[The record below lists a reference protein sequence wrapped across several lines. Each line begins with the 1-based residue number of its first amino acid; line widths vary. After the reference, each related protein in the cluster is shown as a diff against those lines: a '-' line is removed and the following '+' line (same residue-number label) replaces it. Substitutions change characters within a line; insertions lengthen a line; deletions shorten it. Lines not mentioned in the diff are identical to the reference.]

1 MTSITSNLP
10 IVTLLP
16 FIGAIVAAW
25 ASSFNRLAS
34 AGVAAAVTILALV
47 LLAPVMAPVFAGET
61 LIQSWSWIPAIGL
74 EFAFRLDGLA
84 LLFAILILGIGL
96 LVIIYARYY
105 LSAKDCMGR
114 FFAYLLM
121 FMGSMLGIVLSENLL
136 QLLVF
141 WELTSL
147 SSFLLISYWQHRKD
161 AREGAVMALVI
172 TGGGGLSLLAGVL
185 LLGNIVGSYNL
196 SDVLAAGDL
205 VRSHELYLPVLV
217 LILIGVFT
225 KSAQFPFHFW
235 LPHAMAAPT
244 PVSAYLHS
252 ATMVKAGIFLLA
264 RFFPVL
270 SGTAEWSW
278 LVGGAGLIT
287 LLLGAYMA
295 LFKHDI
301 KGLLA
306 YSTISHL
313 GLITLLFGFGVQL
326 AAVAAI
332 FHIINHATFKA
343 SLFMVAGI
351 IDHETGSRDMR
362 KLNGLFKYMPHTA
375 VLAIIAS
382 SAMAGV
388 PLLNGFLSK
397 EMFFEQTLMATSET
411 ALIWVVP
418 VLVTLA
424 AIFAVAYSLRFIHDV
439 FFNGEPIDLPKT
451 PHEPP
456 RFMKIPVDLLVL
468 LCLAVGI
475 IPMIVVAPILEVAVA
490 SSLQAAPPKYSL
502 AIWHGF
508 NIPLMMSILALVLG
522 VVVYMFRER
531 LFAWHE
537 RRIADLDA
545 RIIYHFIFNS
555 ITKLANNITRSFDKG
570 SLQNAIAWIIGTA
583 FVAGM
588 IGFMSVTS
596 PVLGQRELLPI
607 DGVSMLAAVVIII
620 ASMMT
625 VILNQQRLVAV
636 VMVGV
641 VGLIVSLIFVKFSA
655 PDLALTQLSV
665 EIVTIV
671 LLLLAL
677 YFLPQ
682 TSPKEIGRLRIS
694 RDVFI
699 SVISGVGVMILSMA
713 VMTRDFTP
721 ISDFFLTNA
730 VPGGGGTNVVNVILV
745 DFRGTDNLGE
755 IVVLALAGLGIYALL
770 QGLKLYAPVRD
781 ENGLKWTEDNHPQ
794 IMQTLTRLLF
804 PLMLMVAVF
813 IFIRG
818 HNLPGGG
825 FIAGL
830 IAAVALIVQYLAN
843 GIAWT
848 AERLKIEMHKVI
860 GMGLLIA
867 TVTGLVAM
875 GLGYPFLTTTYT
887 YLTWPVVGKF
897 EVASAIAF
905 DLGVFLVV
913 VGSTVMSLVQLGKL
927 SDASHKQQQQQQ
939 ELK

>member
-1 MTSITSNLP
+1 MTLLTFNLP

-16 FIGAIVAAW
+16 FIGAAFAAW
-25 ASSFNRLAS
+25 AAS
-34 AGVAAAVTILALV
+34 YSRRAPAWVAAAVTVAALTILS
-47 LLAPVMAPVFAGET
+47 PVMAQVFDGET
-61 LIQSWSWIPAIGL
+61 LIQSWTWIPAIGL
-74 EFAFRLDGLA
+74 EFAFRLDGLS
-84 LLFAILILGIGL
+84 LLFVVLILGIGL
-96 LVIIYARYY
+96 LIIIYARYY
-105 LSAKDCMGR
+105 LSAKDSMGR
-114 FFAYLLM
+114 FYAYLLM
-121 FMGSMLGIVLSENLL
+121 FMTSMLGIVLSENLI
-136 QLLVF
+136 QLVVF

-161 AREGAVMALVI
+161 ARDGAVMALVI
-172 TGGGGLSLLAGVL
+172 TGGGGLALLAGVL

-205 VRSHELYLPVLV
+205 VRSHELYLPILI
-217 LILIGVFT
+217 LILIGIFT

-270 SGTAEWSW
+270 SGTLEWT
-278 LVGGAGLIT
+278 LIVGGAGLMT
-287 LLLGAYMA
+287 LLVGAYMA

-301 KGLLA
+301 KALLA

-313 GLITLLFGFGVQL
+313 GLITLLFGFGTAL
-326 AAVAAI
+326 GAVAAI
-332 FHIINHATFKA
+332 FHTINHATFKA

-362 KLNGLFKYMPHTA
+362 KINGLFKYMPHTA
-375 VLAIIAS
+375 ILAIIAA

-397 EMFFEQTLMATSET
+397 EMFFEQTLMATYET
-411 ALIWVVP
+411 PLIWFIP
-418 VLVTLA
+418 ILVTVA

-439 FFNGEPIDLPKT
+439 FFNGEPIGLSKT

-456 RFMKIPVDLLVL
+456 KLMRIPVDLLVL
-468 LCLAVGI
+468 LCLSVGI
-475 IPMIVVAPILEVAVA
+475 FPMIVVSPILAVAVA
-490 SSLQAAPPKYSL
+490 GSLQAVPPEYSL

-508 NIPLMMSILALVLG
+508 NLPLMMSIIALVLG
-522 VVVYMFRER
+522 VVVYIFRVR

-537 RRIADLDA
+537 RRVADLDA
-545 RIIYHFIFNS
+545 RIIYHFIFNN
-555 ITKLANNITRSFDKG
+555 ITKFANGITHSFDKG

-583 FVAGM
+583 FVAGV
-588 IGFMSVTS
+588 IGFMSVS
-596 PVLGQRELLPI
+596 FPVLGQRELLPI
-607 DGVSMLAAVVIII
+607 DAVSALAAVIII
-620 ASMMT
+620 VASIMT
-625 VILNQQRLVAV
+625 VVLNQKRLVAV

-641 VGLIVSLIFVKFSA
+641 VGLIVALIFVKFSA

-694 RDVFI
+694 RDVVI
-699 SVISGVGVMILSMA
+699 SVLSGVGVMILSMA
-713 VMTRDFTP
+713 VMTRDFVP
-721 ISDFFLTNA
+721 ISDFFLANA

-745 DFRGTDNLGE
+745 DFRGTDTLGE

-781 ENGLKWTEDNHPQ
+781 VTGLKWSEDNHPQ

-843 GIAWT
+843 GISWT
-848 AERLKIEMHKVI
+848 AARLKIDMHWVI
-860 GMGLLIA
+860 GLGLLLA
-867 TVTGLVAM
+867 TATGLVSM
-875 GLGYPFLTTTYT
+875 GLGYPFLTTTFT

-897 EVASAIAF
+897 EVASAIIF

-913 VGSTVMSLVQLGKL
+913 VGATVMSLVQLGKL
-927 SDASHKQQQQQQ
+927 SDASHKQQQETQ
-939 ELK
+939 